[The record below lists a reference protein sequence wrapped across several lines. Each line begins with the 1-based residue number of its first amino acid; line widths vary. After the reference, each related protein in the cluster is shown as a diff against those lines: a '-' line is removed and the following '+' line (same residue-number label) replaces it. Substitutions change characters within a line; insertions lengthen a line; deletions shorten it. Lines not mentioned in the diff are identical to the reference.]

1 MAVESEKSI
10 HPQPESPP
18 LVVLGLG
25 SNLGDRDAYLR
36 AALQALAPT
45 YQVER
50 ISRVY
55 ETAPQLVAEQPPY
68 HNLVCAGRTAHG
80 PHALLRFLKT
90 LEQRLG
96 RQPSYR
102 YGPREIDLDILL
114 YGDQIIAT
122 PDLIIPHP
130 RMTER
135 AFVLVPLAEILPD
148 LRHPLLQ
155 QSISALAAGVC
166 DQPVKPLA
174 PLVFF

>member
-1 MAVESEKSI
+1 MTAEPGEQ
-10 HPQPESPP
+10 QPTSLP

-25 SNLGDRDAYLR
+25 SNLGNRNAYLR
-36 AALQALAPT
+36 AALQALAPD
-45 YQVER
+45 YQIEQV
-50 ISRVY
+50 SRVY
-55 ETAPQLVAEQPPY
+55 ETAPQLVAEQPMY
-68 HNLVCAGRTAHG
+68 HNLVCAGRTSLA
-80 PHALLRFLKT
+80 PEALLRFLKT

-96 RQPSYR
+96 RRPGYR

-130 RMTER
+130 RLTER

-148 LRHPLLQ
+148 LRHPILQ
-155 QSISALAAGVC
+155 QPISTLAAGVC